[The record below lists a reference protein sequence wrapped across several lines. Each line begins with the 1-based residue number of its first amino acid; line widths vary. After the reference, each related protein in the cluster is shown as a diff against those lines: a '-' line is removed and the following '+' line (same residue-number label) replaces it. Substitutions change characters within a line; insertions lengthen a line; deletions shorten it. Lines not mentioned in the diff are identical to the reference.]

1 VKQKTAI
8 TGFPGSGE
16 KRERDNAFERF
27 RAGQRSIEAL
37 QQTSPQPGKISHKK
51 MTLRDRI
58 QVLTSSGPDIQ
69 FHNWGHDPDGT
80 SLITGILNI
89 QGRDVAL
96 YGHDFT
102 ARSAAKDLAGG
113 SKLARLFTMAGE
125 KGIPLLGLND
135 SGSGLAPDEV
145 GALDGYA
152 EAWTALRNISG
163 VVPSVMCLFGV
174 HTGCGSFLPRQGSF
188 VIQPQQTYW
197 GVARPAI
204 VQSTRGTGVVLN
216 ALGGPTAHAAT
227 GVADVTAADEIA
239 ALHSALRLLSY
250 LPDNNSLMAPFQQSD
265 DPLERRTTKIETLL
279 QKASYTSGATT
290 AVDVSII
297 IQQICDQGDFFEL
310 QPQRAPA
317 VVTAFGRL
325 GGYVVGFCAHDS
337 AVSAGHIDDDAALK
351 IARFI
356 RFCNLYN
363 TPILFI
369 RDHHTG
375 AFPVRQTA
383 VTQAGH
389 ALLDALV
396 DLRTPRLLLILR
408 PAGVAA
414 PSPPDTA
421 FIGANRVLTLAMPRP
436 AETEAQDPLSHERGW
451 PTSQDNP
458 VLPPSHSI
466 VLPTDVRRVLG
477 ENLRFFLRHYRPAPM
492 QSIQREFF

>member
-1 VKQKTAI
+1 MKQAAS
-8 TGFPGSGE
+8 TGFPGSVE
-16 KRERDNAFERF
+16 ECAFDNTLEQFRD
-27 RAGQRSIEAL
+27 GQGSIESA
-37 QQTSPQPGKISHKK
+37 QQTSPQLEIISHKK
-51 MTLRDRI
+51 MTLRERI
-58 QVLTSSGPDIQ
+58 EILTHSGPDIR
-69 FHNWGHDPDGT
+69 FLSWSHDPTDT
-80 SLITGILNI
+80 ALITGILNI

-96 YGHDFT
+96 YAHNFSRG
-102 ARSAAKDLAGG
+102 SAATDPAVDGRM
-113 SKLARLFTMAGE
+113 ARLFTMAGE
-125 KGIPLLGLND
+125 KGVPLLGIND
-135 SGSGLAPDEV
+135 SGNGLALPERD
-145 GALDGYA
+145 ALNGYA

-174 HTGCGSFLPRQGSF
+174 HTGCGSYLPRQGSF
-188 VIQPQQTYW
+188 VIQPQQTYR

-216 ALGGPTAHAAT
+216 ELGGPAAHAAT
-227 GVADVTAADEIA
+227 GVADVTVADEIA

-279 QKASYTSGATT
+279 QKASYASGATT

-337 AVSAGHIDDDAALK
+337 AVSAEHIGDDAALK

-408 PAGVAA
+408 PGVDAA
-414 PSPPDTA
+414 PSLPDTT

-458 VLPPSHSI
+458 VLPPPHSI
-466 VLPTDVRRVLG
+466 VLPADVRRVLG